1 MKKAYH
7 KIKEIAVKFK
17 DVPILGKILKSTDK
31 KFREITCKKSIIID
45 GFKMFLNKDDPL
57 RLSLLGGFEKDE
69 RGVFAKLIK
78 EGDIV
83 LDVGANIGFQSLLFS
98 RLVGEKGMVYTFEP
112 FPENFAL
119 LKKNVETNNIKNVKL
134 AQKAVSDANGKEK
147 FFIDKYSNA
156 SHGFYSFNANGFIE
170 VEPIKLDNYEMSVN
184 FVKIDVEGADGK
196 VLKGMTK
203 LIERSPN
210 MKIMIEFHPRA
221 IEKSGITTEEFLDL
235 LENYFRIYKVEE
247 ENLIETNKKEL
258 REKYTIKND
267 KLVNLF
273 CFRKESEK

>member
-1 MKKAYH
+1 MEKTYH

-17 DVPILGKILKSTDK
+17 DVPILGNILKATDR
-31 KFREITCKKSIIID
+31 KFRELTCKKSIIFD

-57 RLSLLGGFEKDE
+57 GLSLSGGFEKDE
-69 RGVFAKLIK
+69 RKIFSELIK
-78 EGDIV
+78 EGDTV

-98 RLVGEKGMVYTFEP
+98 RLVGEKGMVYAFEP

-119 LKKNVETNNIKNVKL
+119 LKKNTEINNIRNIKPI
-134 AQKAVSDANGKEK
+134 QKAVSDVSGKEK

-156 SHGFYSFNANGFIE
+156 SHGFYSFNPGGFME
-170 VEPIKLDNYEMSVN
+170 VETIKLNDYEMSVD

-210 MKIMIEFHPRA
+210 MKIMIEFCPRA
-221 IEKSGITTEEFLDL
+221 IEKSGIATEEFLDL
-235 LENYFRIYKVEE
+235 LENYFRIYRISEG
-247 ENLIETNKKEL
+247 NLIKANKRDL
-258 REKYTIKND
+258 REKYTAEND
-267 KLVNLF
+267 KLANLF
-273 CFRKESEK
+273 CFRK